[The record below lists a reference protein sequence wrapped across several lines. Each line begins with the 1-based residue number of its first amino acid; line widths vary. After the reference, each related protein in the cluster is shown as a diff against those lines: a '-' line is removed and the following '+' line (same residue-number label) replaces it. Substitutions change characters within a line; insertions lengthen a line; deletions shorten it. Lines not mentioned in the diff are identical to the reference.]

1 VAGDYQIIVLS
12 PEMLQPWRFVER
24 VLRKTEFAS
33 RCLSVFV
40 DEAHCVSHWGAD
52 FRKKYGTLGMVRSFL
67 PSGTSVV
74 AASATLTDQFSH
86 EFVDIDIRN
95 DRPNVIQIVRVMEH
109 AMNTFHDI
117 DFIVPDGMQ
126 QPEDIPKAFIYYD
139 DINGG
144 TDMCGHLNSR
154 VPVALHDDGLIR
166 PYNAAM
172 SREYRDNVMQLFR
185 AGIVRVLVCTDAVGM
200 VGSYTPIYI
209 LNRN

>member
-1 VAGDYQIIVLS
+1 
-12 PEMLQPWRFVER
+12 MLQSRRFVER
-24 VLRKTEFAS
+24 VLRKTVFAS

-74 AASATLTDQFSH
+74 AASATLTDRVRRDVLQKLQFSH
-86 EFVDIDIRN
+86 EFVDIDIGN
-95 DRPNVIQIVRVMEH
+95 DRPNVIQIVRIMEH

-117 DFIVPDGMQ
+117 DFIVPDGTQ

-144 TDMCGHLNSR
+144 ADMCGHLNGR
-154 VPVALHDDGLIR
+154 VPVELRDDGLIR

-172 SREYRDNVMQLFR
+172 SREYRDDVMCLFR
-185 AGIVRVLVCTDAVGM
+185 AGIVRVLVCTDAAGM
-200 VGSYTPIYI
+200 VSFYPPM
-209 LNRN
+209 